1 MHCRGWVRETRLQ
14 AVGERERALGNK
26 ALVPDGVTWRLE
38 GQTGGTRA
46 LEEALDGR

>member
-14 AVGERERALGNK
+14 AVGERESALGNNK
-26 ALVPDGVTWRLE
+26 LVPGGVTWRLE

-46 LEEALDGR
+46 LEEASDRH